1 MKTKIN
7 HNNNKSKFDLS
18 KKFIFGINVDND
30 TYFYICVNIIIYFFV
45 KSNTSEFRQTI
56 ELN

>member
-1 MKTKIN
+1 MKKIN
-7 HNNNKSKFDLS
+7 HNNNKSKFDLF

-30 TYFYICVNIIIYFFV
+30 TYFYICVNIIIYLLLKV
-45 KSNTSEFRQTI
+45 ITSEFRQTI